1 MLADVGS
8 GWDPG
13 GFPPWVTLLA
23 KLTLFG
29 SMLVRGVDLSAGD
42 SPATAYRLSVVEAA
56 APIEWWGLVLTI
68 GGIMGLLSI
77 LLRVGR
83 GVLGGHLIGMA
94 GYILVALGVFIDV
107 VQRTQMT
114 WADTVLPAV
123 LLGLG
128 GIATALAARWS
139 RWQHAEITTAGIAVS
154 AAVASSAIHLD
165 GLRSATVL
173 FAIGT
178 IHGLMAAGTAAR
190 LRQVKILEEAM

>member
-1 MLADVGS
+1 MLAGT
-8 GWDPG
+8 WEPG

-42 SPATAYRLSVVEAA
+42 SPATAHRLSVVEAA

-68 GGIMGLLSI
+68 GGTMGLLSI
-77 LLRVGR
+77 LLRIGR
-83 GVLGGHLIGMA
+83 GVLGGHLIGMG
-94 GYILVALGVFIDV
+94 GYILVALGVLIDV

-139 RWQHAEITTAGIAVS
+139 RWRHAEITTAGIAVS
-154 AAVASSAIHLD
+154 VAVASSAIHLD
-165 GLRSATVL
+165 GLRSVTVL

-190 LRQVKILEEAM
+190 LRQDKILEEAM